1 MGSPSSTF
9 FRTSLSGGRDIIR
22 IGEEERHIRSY
33 LEIQQFRYRD
43 MLTYEIDITPEC
55 RDYMILKMTLQPIV
69 ENALYHG
76 IKNKRG
82 GGTIT
87 IRIRPEG
94 KRILIV
100 ISDTGIG
107 MTSEQLTA
115 LVRMIDGKG
124 PSSTDNSHFGLSNV
138 AERLR
143 LNYGESAGMSFKS
156 VYGEGTSVELSI
168 PKITEETAAEETA
181 PEITRE

>member
-1 MGSPSSTF
+1 M
-9 FRTSLSGGRDIIR
+9 
-22 IGEEERHIRSY
+22 
-33 LEIQQFRYRD
+33 
-43 MLTYEIDITPEC
+43 TYEIDIAPEC